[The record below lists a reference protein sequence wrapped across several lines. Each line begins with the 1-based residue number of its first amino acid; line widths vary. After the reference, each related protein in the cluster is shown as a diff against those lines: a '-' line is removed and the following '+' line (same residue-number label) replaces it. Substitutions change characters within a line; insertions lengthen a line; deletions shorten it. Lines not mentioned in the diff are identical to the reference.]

1 MQKRTLSLLPI
12 AGLSDE
18 AKTLSSG
25 GVYFALTQSFR
36 WGELLVKSLSRQNDW
51 LIVTSKPQSF
61 SENDLRHLTSPPLKM
76 PLLHKVR
83 FQRIL
88 NDIRFYGDK
97 QTQVV
102 CFYLD
107 ACDWCQ
113 FTLEDQQRII
123 ATTKKWSRKHHV
135 ACLFLL
141 SEVEDSLE
149 IKEQCH
155 HYQSE
160 LTGLISVE
168 GSISEGRWHV
178 WHWYGFQQII
188 ANKNYELYYENGQI
202 IAKFLELEQDKASDI
217 MDKDTVYCLRQAI
230 FKEEMVPES
239 WYVLSE
245 LTNILSGDTPL
256 QAAYIILPYNYESPA
271 GELTKL
277 VFELRKALG
286 PLVKIIIR
294 ETGARMRHADER
306 IMLHFG
312 ATMVIP
318 SNVSFSRFIG
328 ILESLRTISFDKHI
342 GADEAFD
349 LDSIINNNWVGYLQG
364 TEFAIAV
371 RLLRELSDKFG
382 VQLTLIELV
391 PAAGLTPKNIVNIGR
406 FRRSGDICTVVQN
419 AVYLCLFGCR
429 DNDVTRALQ
438 FIFGLKIDHI
448 VSRQRQHVDLD
459 YIEHV
464 IANFY
469 LSGEE
474 AFDAADGQ
482 PSIVGLEAKYNAA
495 STHKDWENTLPAKQ
509 VGYQFYTKNK
519 EQQS

>member
-1 MQKRTLSLLPI
+1 MQKKTISHLPI
-12 AGLSDE
+12 EGLSDE

-25 GVYFALTQSFR
+25 GIYFALTQSFR
-36 WGELLVKSLSRQNDW
+36 WGELIVKSLSRQNDC

-61 SENDLRHLTSPPLKM
+61 SENDLRHLGTAPLRM
-76 PLLHKVR
+76 PLLHKTR

-88 NDIRFYGDK
+88 NDVRYYGDK
-97 QTQVV
+97 QTQII
-102 CFYLD
+102 CFFLD
-107 ACDWCQ
+107 ADDWCQ
-113 FTLEDQQRII
+113 INQANQQRLIES
-123 ATTKKWSRKHHV
+123 TKKWAQKHHI
-135 ACLFLL
+135 ACLFVL
-141 SEVEDSLE
+141 SEVENSPE

-155 HYQSE
+155 SYQSE

-168 GSISEGRWHV
+168 GTISEGRWHV

-188 ANKNYELYYENGQI
+188 ANKNYELRYDSGKI
-202 IAKFLELEQDKASDI
+202 IANYLESEQGKASDI

-230 FKEEMVPES
+230 FKEEVVPES
-239 WYVLSE
+239 WYVVSE

-256 QAAYIILPYNYESPA
+256 QAGYIILPYNYESPSA
-271 GELTKL
+271 DLTKL
-277 VFELRKALG
+277 VFELRKSLG

-312 ATMVIP
+312 ATLVIP

-328 ILESLRTISFDKHI
+328 ILESLRSISFDKYI

-349 LDSIINNNWVGYLQG
+349 LDSIINNTWVGYLQG

-391 PAAGLTPKNIVNIGR
+391 PAAGLTPKSIVNIGR

-448 VSRQRQHVDLD
+448 VSRQRQHVELD

-474 AFDAADGQ
+474 AFDASDGQ
-482 PSIVGLEAKYNAA
+482 ASIVGLESKYNAA
-495 STHKDWENTLPAKQ
+495 STHKDWDNTMPAKSISH
-509 VGYQFYTKNK
+509 QFYTKDNA
-519 EQQS
+519 Q